1 MSFFKRRFVALLL
14 CVILVLSSTAISVKA
29 KFQGRCDDVIDT
41 FYIGVPVSGEEQ
53 RAPSIYDQL
62 CELIYIAQ
70 SMCIIADNYS
80 VNSDDVRDYYDWL
93 ELALAHS
100 EDDIGYIYSEYSGLW
115 KALMAMEDALDH
127 APLSDRHLAGM
138 ADYSAR
144 LDEIDRY
151 IANSGY
157 NENVRLFYQ
166 RNDSFPTLQLAE
178 LCGVQMP
185 DYFS

>member
-1 MSFFKRRFVALLL
+1 MSFFKKPFVALLL
-14 CVILVLSSTAISVKA
+14 CVLLVWASTAISVKA
-29 KFQGRCDDVIDT
+29 KFQDKCDDVADT
-41 FYIGVPVSGEEQ
+41 FYLGVPVSGEEE

-62 CELIYIAQ
+62 RELNSIAA

-80 VNSDDVRDYYDWL
+80 VDSEDVRDYNEWL
-93 ELALAHS
+93 ELALAYS
-100 EDDIGYIYSEYSGLW
+100 EDDVDYIYSKYSGLW

-151 IANSGY
+151 IANAGY
-157 NENVRLFYQ
+157 NEGVRLFYQ
-166 RNDSFPTLQLAE
+166 RNDNFPTLQLAE
-178 LCGVQMP
+178 MCGVQLP
-185 DYFS
+185 EYFS